1 MFNTQR
7 CFYCTASSSHVLQEL
22 NAFASQRLDIEL
34 DDDAQPAFR
43 NAFTARQPSDAGAR
57 FQAAPQSAAQQPP
70 AVPAVSATPVLSST
84 SSFANAPA
92 PQSPSARPQTS
103 EVSKPDISSDGGDA
117 AVVVESQR
125 SDGGFSLEDR
135 LPQQAGLVKGLSD
148 TPWLSQ
154 GDKQAVVSEHSNGRQ
169 KSFGASSFSNGD
181 VSTQQQEQEPQGRAF
196 SQQPLP
202 SDRAF
207 AEPAAAL
214 GAGREAVFVSQSQT
228 PFAESASQNP
238 QQQQQEQRQQQQV
251 PETAFAASAGRAFS
265 VEPQATDPAPAA
277 PVPNTAYQV
286 LSLVDAPNDYC
297 QAEFKAYNAAFAL
310 RFDIQQLHCRYHSG
324 SRRCS

>member
-7 CFYCTASSSHVLQEL
+7 CFHCTESSSHVLQEL

-43 NAFTARQPSDAGAR
+43 NAFTARQPSDAGAS
-57 FQAAPQSAAQQPP
+57 FQAPPQPAAQQPP

-92 PQSPSARPQTS
+92 LQSTSALPQTS

-117 AVVVESQR
+117 TVVVESQR
-125 SDGGFSLEDR
+125 SDGGFSQKDR
-135 LPQQAGLVKGLSD
+135 LPPHAGLVKGLSD

-154 GDKQAVVSEHSNGRQ
+154 GDKQAVVSERSNGRQ
-169 KSFGASSFSNGD
+169 ESFGASSFSNGD
-181 VSTQQQEQEPQGRAF
+181 VSTQEQEQEPQGRAF
-196 SQQPLP
+196 SQQSLQ

-207 AEPAAAL
+207 VEPAAAL

-228 PFAESASQNP
+228 SFAESASQTP
-238 QQQQQEQRQQQQV
+238 QQQQEQQQV

-286 LSLVDAPNDYC
+286 LSLVDTI
-297 QAEFKAYNAAFAL
+297 K
-310 RFDIQQLHCRYHSG
+310 
-324 SRRCS
+324 